1 MYLPERVPSQPAASA
16 SDHVVGHLLQNFL
29 FLNELQLIF
38 RRKEAFKNIDMFIS
52 DRLSCHNNASNNTD
66 SRFSSS
72 FSALYLVE

>member
-16 SDHVVGHLLQNFL
+16 SAHVVGHFLQNFL

-52 DRLSCHNNASNNTD
+52 DRLSCHNKPPTTPIVGSVHL
-66 SRFSSS
+66 SRP
-72 FSALYLVE
+72 YT